1 MRHLRNLAARNL
13 DRARAAAIRN
23 ADPLAQLRAVSRST
37 KLDESQKVDLGVSY
51 WASFANLVTGEAHH
65 EAWNTVVCAVN
76 ISVLLTELGICAD
89 EINSLHEAQRALL
102 RGRDRG
108 AKTGH
113 FRLDGDGIQ
122 SVRHA
127 MHIHDAQLTAATQ
140 GQIKQ
145 VLATLKDR
153 IQNGQ
158 VLRDAEI
165 VPTAKEAA

>member
-1 MRHLRNLAARNL
+1 MRHLRNLAARNR
-13 DRARAAAIRN
+13 DRARSAAIRN
-23 ADPLAQLRAVSRST
+23 ADPLAQLRAVSRGM
-37 KLDESQKVDLGVSY
+37 KLDGSQQVELGVAY
-51 WASFANLVTGEAHH
+51 WMAFSNLVAGDGTQ
-65 EAWNTVVCAVN
+65 EAWNTVACAVN

-102 RGRDRG
+102 RARERG
-108 AKTGH
+108 AKTGR
-113 FRLDGDGIQ
+113 FRLDGDGLNF
-122 SVRHA
+122 VRHA
-127 MHIHDAQLTAATQ
+127 MHVHDVQVAAATQ

-165 VPTAKEAA
+165 VPNAKEAA